1 MVRMRSRAEGPS
13 LIGKRAATDSINRG
27 WLTISPDVDYDS
39 LLLRNGWSPV
49 WFLAGASD
57 LVSGSKIYLRALVA
71 ELQDAVVL
79 AADADVASFE
89 ELMSAVEGTSGVLA
103 DTVEVPL
110 LNVPSV
116 HEGNA
121 GARD

>member
-1 MVRMRSRAEGPS
+1 VPRGPS
-13 LIGKRAATDSINRG
+13 LIGKRAATDSINREG
-27 WLTISPDVDYDS
+27 LTISPDVDYDS

-57 LVSGSKIYLRALVA
+57 LVSASKIYLRALVA

-79 AADADVASFE
+79 AADADVAYFE
-89 ELMSAVEGTSGVLA
+89 ELLSALEGTSGVLA

>member
-1 MVRMRSRAEGPS
+1 MPRGPS

-27 WLTISPDVDYDS
+27 GLTISPDVDYES
-39 LLLRNGWSPV
+39 LLLRIGWSPV

-79 AADADVASFE
+79 AADADVAYFE
-89 ELMSAVEGTSGVLA
+89 ELLSALEGTGVLA

-121 GARD
+121 SARD